1 MSRTNGRRTGKS
13 SYSNPK
19 SKVRNRKEH
28 SKKIENKQYKSSTK
42 QINKKSENK
51 ENKKVKVKMSSTY
64 GKVCKKL
71 PEAKTIIATDNF
83 DKLYIEIPVVMKWYH
98 RLSKK
103 SIQLIVNFFTLN
115 PWAIEILR
123 QKYNDH
129 FVEKFKNIDENIKHM
144 LKSLIKHNF
153 NHKRFYV
160 KDFLNIDVT
169 MRDIFFCKRDSG
181 NGKRE
186 LSFVMNLE
194 DLYDSYA
201 DYYKQQNGNIPYSIK
216 INHLIYKDTDYKK
229 EPNVGNYGSINTRFA
244 FVKVN
249 PYLYIPY
256 PIPHKLGVKYVLYI
270 NNKNKRK
277 AMDKNYG
284 YVEHQFNKA
293 VIKEIPLI
301 STPVSKKRK

>member
-1 MSRTNGRRTGKS
+1 MSRTNGRRTDKS

-28 SKKIENKQYKSSTK
+28 SKKIENKQYQSSAK
-42 QINKKSENK
+42 QMNKKSENK
-51 ENKKVKVKMSSTY
+51 ENKKIKAKTSSTH
-64 GKVCKKL
+64 GKVCRKF
-71 PEAKTIIATDNF
+71 PEAKTIIDTDYFN
-83 DKLYIEIPVVMKWYH
+83 KLYIEIPVVMKWYH

-103 SIQLIVNFFTLN
+103 SVQLIVNFFTLN
-115 PWAIEILR
+115 PWALEILR
-123 QKYNDH
+123 QKYSEY
-129 FVEKFKNIDENIKHM
+129 FVEKYKHTDENIKHM

-153 NHKRFYV
+153 NHDKFFNIGNL
-160 KDFLNIDVT
+160 KDSS
-169 MRDIFFCKRDSG
+169 MRDIFFYKKILY
-181 NGKRE
+181 NGKKE
-186 LSFVMNLE
+186 LTFAMNLA

-201 DYYKQQNGNIPYSIK
+201 AYYKQENGKIPYSIK
-216 INHLIYKDTDYKK
+216 IDHLIFRNTDFKK
-229 EPNVGNYGSINTRFA
+229 EKNICCYGDNIRFIFANVDNNNCIF
-244 FVKVN
+244 K
-249 PYLYIPY
+249 PIPY
-256 PIPHKLGVKYVLYI
+256 NLGVKYILYI

>member
-1 MSRTNGRRTGKS
+1 MSRTNRKRTDNS

-19 SKVRNRKEH
+19 SKARSRKEH
-28 SKKIENKQYKSSTK
+28 SKKIENKQYQSSTK
-42 QINKKSENK
+42 QINKKY
-51 ENKKVKVKMSSTY
+51 ENKKTKVKMTSAY

-71 PEAKTIIATDNF
+71 PEAKIIIATDYF
-83 DKLYIEIPVVMKWYH
+83 EKLYIEIPVAMKWFH

-103 SIQLIVNFFTLN
+103 STQLIVNFFTLN
-115 PWAIEILR
+115 PWALEILR

-201 DYYKQQNGNIPYSIK
+201 AYYKQQNGNIPYSIK

-229 EPNVGNYGSINTRFA
+229 ESNVGNYGSINTRFA

-249 PYLYIPY
+249 PYPIPY
-256 PIPHKLGVKYVLYI
+256 NLGVKYILYI

-277 AMDKNYG
+277 AMDKNYD
-284 YVEHQFNKA
+284 YVKHQFNKV

-301 STPVSKKRK
+301 STPVSKIRK